1 MELNTIVRRISAELA
16 RLANCEKA
24 LDNGQ
29 DHHRVN
35 RDDALAK
42 LDELQ
47 SLLPSGSG
55 FDAGTQIDL
64 ERSTPEKIVFN
75 TSFHHMDEAG
85 FYSGWT
91 EHTVTVRPSFLWD
104 FDIHVSGRDK
114 NGIKEY
120 IAETFHFALMQQ
132 AEA

>member
-1 MELNTIVRRISAELA
+1 MERTTTIIHRIAAELS
-16 RLANCEKA
+16 RLANCERA

-91 EHTVTVRPSFLWD
+91 EHDVTVLPSFVHGL
-104 FDIHVSGRDK
+104 DIRVSGRDR
-114 NGIKEY
+114 NGIKDY
-120 IAETFHFALMQQ
+120 IAEAMHHVLTQPA
-132 AEA
+132 

>member
-1 MELNTIVRRISAELA
+1 MELTTIIRRISAELA
-16 RLANCEKA
+16 RLDNCERA
-24 LDNGQ
+24 LDNG
-29 DHHRVN
+29 HENHRVN
-35 RDDALAK
+35 MEDAREKLAQ
-42 LDELQ
+42 LQ

-55 FDAGTQIDL
+55 FDAGTKIDL
-64 ERSTPEKIVFN
+64 DRSTPEKIVLN
-75 TSFHHMDEAG
+75 TSFHHMDEHG
-85 FYSGWT
+85 YYCGWT

-104 FDIHVSGRDK
+104 FDIHVSGRDR